1 MGKKK
6 GKADAAPA
14 GKPVPTFYVSP
25 HYADDDKAVVK
36 LPKALCTC
44 WRNICEKKLE
54 TCEVCCYSPR
64 NASRHYQVLNAPSP
78 ERVDLSPRLERVKLE
93 TAAAGGQARSQ
104 AGAPPGPTRSRG
116 TRAAPGRRAG
126 PAA

>member
-1 MGKKK
+1 MGKTK
-6 GKADAAPA
+6 GNGADAAPA

-25 HYADDDKAVVK
+25 HYAADDKAVVK

-64 NASRHYQVLNAPSP
+64 NASRHVSALGGRIAAGSRRYGRPRASARRAAQISAL
-78 ERVDLSPRLERVKLE
+78 VDLVVLVFVV
-93 TAAAGGQARSQ
+93 
-104 AGAPPGPTRSRG
+104 
-116 TRAAPGRRAG
+116 
-126 PAA
+126 

>member
-6 GKADAAPA
+6 GKGADAAPA

-78 ERVDLSPRLERVKLE
+78 ERVDLSPRLERLKLE
-93 TAAAGGQARSQ
+93 VAAAGGQARAKRVLQ
-104 AGAPPGPTRSRG
+104 RSG
-116 TRAAPGRRAG
+116 KDT
-126 PAA
+126 